1 MQRYCAE
8 KVHTQREGCV
18 MTIVIR
24 AEIFGS
30 VLVFFL
36 QIVECIY
43 SLFGIV
49 VTAV

>member
-18 MTIVIR
+18 MAIFIQV
-24 AEIFGS
+24 EIFGS
-30 VLVFFL
+30 VCFFL